1 MEEAVSLVRGDVSSI
16 RTGRATPALVAD
28 ILIETYGGSTKLK
41 VVELASIT
49 TSDPRSLMISPWDK
63 ATLLDIKKG
72 IDMAKAGFNPVVDGE
87 VIRISLPALTAEDRQ
102 NYLRLLSQKLEG
114 GRIMVRRARQEAM
127 EETRSAF
134 EKKEFGEDEKFLRE
148 ERIQKLTDTYVGKID
163 EIGKQ
168 KEQELLSV

>member
-1 MEEAVSLVRGDVSSI
+1 MEEVVGLVRQDVASI

-49 TSDPRSLMISPWDK
+49 TPDPRSLMISPWDK
-63 ATLLDIKKG
+63 TTLLDIKKG

-87 VIRISLPALTAEDRQ
+87 VVRISLPVLTAEDRQ
-102 NYLRLLSQKLEG
+102 NYLRLLSQKLEN

-127 EETRSAF
+127 EETKSGF

-148 ERIQKLTDTYVGKID
+148 KRIQELTDEYVEKID
-163 EIGKQ
+163 QTGKT
-168 KEQELLSV
+168 KEQELMQV